1 MTRGDRLRHFWDCCV
16 SHALRDSIEQC
27 IDSALTRDHLWLGR
41 PPRAFARPVWD
52 IVVLAFTTAADEGRR
67 ALYAARSPDAP
78 TLSHTALQCIGSQTC
93 AAFWGLLHNHA
104 ARDLPPKDWTSV
116 PLQHPFLCR
125 SVDGRVRFVPP
136 PDLDFD

>member
-1 MTRGDRLRHFWDCCV
+1 MRQGARECGQPAGNERRRWP
-16 SHALRDSIEQC
+16 AL
-27 IDSALTRDHLWLGR
+27 
-41 PPRAFARPVWD
+41 ARD
-52 IVVLAFTTAADEGRR
+52 IVDADEGRR

-93 AAFWGLLHNHA
+93 AAFWGLLHNYA
-104 ARDLPPKDWTSV
+104 CLDLPPKDWASV